1 MNTTACFAD
10 PRNAQIRLYQP
21 LVRRVARHLRAQ
33 LPPSVDVDDLIQAGM
48 IGLNEAIGRCDP
60 AEAEA
65 GGLEK
70 FAMPRIRG
78 AMIDE
83 LRATEWA
90 SRGCRQSRRDIDE
103 AAQRLQQRL
112 CRRPHDSEMAAELCL
127 TLDEYH
133 ALQAKLHRSQL
144 MPLDD
149 AGLVSEED
157 DDGLHGSEF
166 GDSTHD
172 PLSVLEQQRMRLALV
187 DAIQGLPERE
197 QQVMLR
203 HYGEDMM
210 FKDIGRELGV
220 SESRVSQVHR
230 HAIDLLRAQLQAH

>member
-1 MNTTACFAD
+1 MSTTTCFVD
-10 PRNAQIRLYQP
+10 PRNAQIRQYQP

-127 TLDEYH
+127 SLDEYQ
-133 ALQAKLHRSQL
+133 ALLAKLHRSQL

-149 AGLVSEED
+149 IGLVGED
-157 DDGLHGSEF
+157 DDGLHGRQF

-187 DAIQGLPERE
+187 DAIHGLPERE

>member
-1 MNTTACFAD
+1 MTATAHFAD
-10 PRNAQIRLYQP
+10 PRNEQIRLMQP

-33 LPPSVDVDDLIQAGM
+33 LPPSVDVDDLIQAGL

-83 LRATEWA
+83 LRFTEWA
-90 SRGCRQSRRDIDE
+90 SRGCRQSRREIDE
-103 AAQRLQQRL
+103 AGQRLQQRL
-112 CRRPHDSEMAAELCL
+112 CRRPYDSEMAAELCL
-127 TLDEYH
+127 SLDEYH

-144 MPLDD
+144 MSLDD
-149 AGLVSEED
+149 LGLAGDED
-157 DDGLHGSEF
+157 DDGLHGREF
-166 GDSTHD
+166 GDTTSD

-197 QQVMLR
+197 QQVMLK
-203 HYGEDMM
+203 HYGEDKM

-220 SESRVSQVHR
+220 SESRVSQMHR
-230 HAIDLLRAQLQAH
+230 HAVEMLRAQLQSH

>member
-1 MNTTACFAD
+1 MTTTTGFAD
-10 PRNAQIRLYQP
+10 PRDAQIRLFQP

-33 LPPSVDVDDLIQAGM
+33 LPASVDVDDLIQAGL

-70 FAMPRIRG
+70 FALPRIRG

-90 SRGCRQSRRDIDE
+90 SRGCRQGRRGIDE
-103 AAQRLQQRL
+103 AAQRLRQRL

-127 TLDEYH
+127 SLAEYH

-149 AGLVSEED
+149 MDPTGED
-157 DDGLHGSEF
+157 DDGLHGSAF
-166 GDSTHD
+166 GDSSHD
-172 PLSVLEQQRMRLALV
+172 PQRVLGQQRMRLALA
-187 DAIQGLPERE
+187 DAIRGLPERE
-197 QQVMLR
+197 QQLMLK
-203 HYGEDMM
+203 HYVDDMM
-210 FKDIGRELGV
+210 FKDIGRDLGV
-220 SESRVSQVHR
+220 SESRVSQMHR
-230 HAIDLLRAQLQAH
+230 HAIDLLRSQLQAH

>member
-1 MNTTACFAD
+1 MTTTARFTD
-10 PRNAQIRLYQP
+10 PRDAQIRLHQP

-33 LPPSVDVDDLIQAGM
+33 LPPSVDVDDLIQAGL

-70 FAMPRIRG
+70 FALPRIRG

-83 LRATEWA
+83 LRSTEWA
-90 SRGCRQSRRDIDE
+90 SRGCRQSRREIDE
-103 AAQRLQQRL
+103 AAQRLRQRL
-112 CRRPHDSEMAAELCL
+112 CRRPCDSEMAAELCL
-127 TLDEYH
+127 SLDEYH

-144 MPLDD
+144 VPLDEL
-149 AGLVSEED
+149 GLVSEED
-157 DDGLHGSEF
+157 DEGLHGGEF
-166 GDSTHD
+166 GDSSHD
-172 PLSVLEQQRMRLALV
+172 PLSVLAQQRMRLALV

-197 QQVMLR
+197 QQLMLK
-203 HYGEDMM
+203 HYVDDMM

-220 SESRVSQVHR
+220 SESRVCQMHR
-230 HAIDLLRAQLQAH
+230 QAIALLRNRLRAH

>member
-1 MNTTACFAD
+1 MTATAHLAD
-10 PRNAQIRLYQP
+10 PRNEQIRQMQP

-33 LPPSVDVDDLIQAGM
+33 LPPSVDVDDLIQAGL

-83 LRATEWA
+83 LRFTEWA
-90 SRGCRQSRRDIDE
+90 SRGCRQSRRAIDE
-103 AAQRLQQRL
+103 AGQRLQQRL

-127 TLDEYH
+127 SLDEYH

-144 MPLDD
+144 MSLDD
-149 AGLVSEED
+149 LGLAGDED
-157 DDGLHGSEF
+157 DDGLHGHHF
-166 GDSTHD
+166 GDTSD
-172 PLSVLEQQRMRLALV
+172 EPLSVLEQQRMRLALV
-187 DAIQGLPERE
+187 DAIHGLPERE
-197 QQVMLR
+197 QQVMLM
-203 HYGEDMM
+203 HYEDDMM

-220 SESRVSQVHR
+220 SESRVSQMHR
-230 HAIDLLRAQLQAH
+230 HAVEMLRAQLQSH

>member
-1 MNTTACFAD
+1 MTATAHFAD
-10 PRNAQIRLYQP
+10 PRNEQIRLMQP

-33 LPPSVDVDDLIQAGM
+33 LPPSVDVDDLIQAGL

-83 LRATEWA
+83 LRFTEWA
-90 SRGCRQSRRDIDE
+90 SRGCRQSRREIDE
-103 AAQRLQQRL
+103 AGQRLQQRL

-127 TLDEYH
+127 SLDEYH

-144 MPLDD
+144 MSLDD
-149 AGLVSEED
+149 LGLAGDED
-157 DDGLHGSEF
+157 DDGLHGREF
-166 GDSTHD
+166 GDTTSD

-197 QQVMLR
+197 QQLMLK
-203 HYGEDMM
+203 HYGEDKM

-220 SESRVSQVHR
+220 SESRVSQMHR
-230 HAIDLLRAQLQAH
+230 HAVEMLRAQLQSH